1 MQAFGG
7 HRWRLAV
14 GSMGS
19 RRTDR
24 GAKAMP
30 AADPRIRS
38 PLDDVSVTGRGSQ
51 YQGLG
56 RQSIFQSKDAPEIDS
71 RFQYKVI
78 LKNEE

>member
-1 MQAFGG
+1 VLGEKAYDFADLSASGYGRLAMQAFGG

-30 AADPRIRS
+30 AVHPPIPIA
-38 PLDDVSVTGRGSQ
+38 VG
-51 YQGLG
+51 
-56 RQSIFQSKDAPEIDS
+56 
-71 RFQYKVI
+71 
-78 LKNEE
+78 